1 MKSSVVPS
9 KTITPALR
17 RILNALERQPNLAV
31 ADISATAFVGVS
43 TLACGGYIRALKERC
58 LIHVSGWRKVKGRF
72 STPLYSIGDKPEV
85 PRPSIDD
92 TNRDAPGMDRIVA
105 ALVRFGAQ
113 TYREI
118 AQFTGLSPN
127 TVKNS
132 GYLDALI
139 AQERIHIGQWK
150 RSRNGPMSPVY
161 VAGPG
166 TAAEKPAAL
175 TRGETAHRHRVRHTV
190 GGDSREL
197 ATQLAVFLTRHSE

>member
-1 MKSSVVPS
+1 MKDSVVQGV
-9 KTITPALR
+9 TITPAHQ
-17 RILNALERQPNLAV
+17 RILNVLERQPNLAV
-31 ADISATAFVGVS
+31 ADISAQAFVGIS
-43 TLACGGYIRALKERC
+43 TLACGGYIRALKERR

-72 STPLYSIGDKPEV
+72 STPLYRIGDNPDVE
-85 PRPSIDD
+85 RPCIDD
-92 TNRDAPGMDRIVA
+92 TNRDAPGMDRIVD
-105 ALVRFGAQ
+105 ALERLGAL

-166 TAAEKPAAL
+166 TGAEKPAAL
-175 TRGETAHRHRVRHTV
+175 TRGETAHRYRIRHTV

-197 ATQLAVFLTRHSE
+197 ATQLAVFLTRHSK